1 MDLIIFTI
9 SMVALIYGADF
20 VIKESERIAL
30 HFNISSFVIG
40 ATLVAVGTSL
50 PEMAVSMSASAKGS
64 SDIAVANVIG
74 STIFNI
80 SLVLGLVF
88 LLAKKIN
95 PHRDLFAKDSA
106 WSLFPILI
114 FILMGIDGKLSMFDG
129 ILFLLLMGA
138 YVMFLINSNSLEE
151 DIDEELLK
159 EKFNWLKT
167 TILLLIGF
175 IFVIVGANFAIDSVG
190 NIARSFGISEWIIG
204 LFLVAFGTSL
214 PELTISIKS
223 ALNNNA
229 DLAIGNII
237 GSNVAN
243 FTMVLGLSAIIN
255 PLNVNFSS
263 YYFDITAAFIATL
276 MLVFITANKLYN
288 KSAGIALLVILG
300 LVIQN
305 SLV

>member
-64 SDIAVANVIG
+64 ADIAVANVIG

-80 SLVLGLVF
+80 ALVLGVVF
-88 LLAKKIN
+88 LIAKKIN
-95 PHRDLFAKDSA
+95 PERDLFAKDSA
-106 WSLFPILI
+106 WSIFPILV
-114 FILMGIDGKLSMFDG
+114 FILMGIDGKLSMIDG
-129 ILFLLLMGA
+129 ILFLCLMGA
-138 YVMFLINSNSLEE
+138 YLLFLINSNNVEE
-151 DIDEELLK
+151 IDEDLLK
-159 EKFNWLKT
+159 EKFNWIKT
-167 TILLLIGF
+167 LVLLLIGF
-175 IFVIVGANFAIDSVG
+175 AFVIAGANFAIDSAG
-190 NIARSFGISEWIIG
+190 NIARSFGISEWVIG

-223 ALNNNA
+223 AMKNNA

-243 FTMVLGLSAIIN
+243 FTMVLGLASIIN
-255 PLNVNFSS
+255 PLNVNFNS
-263 YYFDITAAFIATL
+263 YLFDISAAFIVSL
-276 MLVFITANKLYN
+276 MLVFIMANKLYN

>member
-9 SMVALIYGADF
+9 SMAALIYGADF

-64 SDIAVANVIG
+64 ADIAVANVIG

-138 YVMFLINSNSLEE
+138 YLMFLINSNSLEE

-167 TILLLIGF
+167 AILLLIGF
-175 IFVIVGANFAIDSVG
+175 VFVIVGANFAIDSAG
-190 NIARSFGISEWIIG
+190 NIARSFGVSEWMIG

-223 ALNNNA
+223 AINNNA

-255 PLNVNFSS
+255 PLNVDFSS

>member
-1 MDLIIFTI
+1 MDFLIFII
-9 SMVALIYGADF
+9 AMAALIYGADF

-64 SDIAVANVIG
+64 ADIAVANVIG

-88 LLAKKIN
+88 LLAKNIEPK
-95 PHRDLFAKDSA
+95 RDLFAKDSA
-106 WSLFPILI
+106 WSIFPILI
-114 FILMGIDGKLSMFDG
+114 FILMGIDGRISMFDG
-129 ILFLLLMGA
+129 ILFICMMGA
-138 YVMFLINSNSLEE
+138 YLLFLINSNSIEQSDE
-151 DIDEELLK
+151 DLSKD
-159 EKFNWLKT
+159 KFNWIKT
-167 TILLLIGF
+167 LVLLLIGF
-175 IFVIVGANFAIDSVG
+175 IFVIVGANFAIDSAG
-190 NIARSFGISEWIIG
+190 NIARGFGISEWIIG

-214 PELTISIKS
+214 PELIISVKS
-223 ALNNNA
+223 AINNNA

-255 PLNVNFSS
+255 PLNVDFSS

-276 MLVFITANKLYN
+276 MLVFITANRLYN

>member
-9 SMVALIYGADF
+9 SMAALIYGADF

-64 SDIAVANVIG
+64 ADIAVANVIG

-114 FILMGIDGKLSMFDG
+114 FVLMGLDGKLSMFDG

-138 YVMFLINSNSLEE
+138 YLLFLINSDNLEE

-167 TILLLIGF
+167 TVLLLIGF
-175 IFVIVGANFAIDSVG
+175 IFVIVGANFAIDSAG
-190 NIARSFGISEWIIG
+190 NIARGFGISEWMIG

-255 PLNVNFSS
+255 PLNVDFST

-305 SLV
+305 SLA

>member
-1 MDLIIFTI
+1 MDLLIFII
-9 SMVALIYGADF
+9 SMAALIYGADF
-20 VIKESERIAL
+20 VINQSEKIAV

-64 SDIAVANVIG
+64 ADIAVANVIG

-88 LLAKKIN
+88 LLAKKVQ
-95 PHRDLFAKDSA
+95 PKRDLFAKDSA

-114 FILMGIDGKLSMFDG
+114 FILMGIDGKLSMLDG
-129 ILFLLLMGA
+129 ILFLCLMAAYLL
-138 YVMFLINSNSLEE
+138 FLIDSNSMDE
-151 DIDEELLK
+151 IDEDLQK
-159 EKFNWLKT
+159 EKFNWSKT
-167 TILLLIGF
+167 SLLLITGF
-175 IFVIVGANFAIDSVG
+175 IFVIVGANFAIESATS
-190 NIARSFGISEWIIG
+190 IARSFGISEWIIG

-214 PELTISIKS
+214 PELIISVKS
-223 ALNNNA
+223 AINNNT

-243 FTMVLGLSAIIN
+243 FTMVLGLSSIIN
-255 PLNVNFSS
+255 PLNVNLNTYF
-263 YYFDITAAFIATL
+263 FDISAAFVLSL

-288 KSAGIALLVILG
+288 KSAGIALLVVLG